1 MRRLINFKSMDFIGY
16 LNTNLLVKFMYLDFI
31 SRQHIAVVQM
41 TNLLILQNLE
51 ILKEIIAT
59 AMLTPITSSKEFL
72 IQVINGDM
80 LTMILHYLN

>member
-1 MRRLINFKSMDFIGY
+1 MRRLINIESMDFIGN
-16 LNTNLLVKFMYLDFI
+16 LNTNLLFKFMYLDFI
-31 SRQHIAVVQM
+31 SRQHIVVFLE
-41 TNLLILQNLE
+41 TVRLVLQNLE

-59 AMLTPITSSKEFL
+59 TMLTPITSSKEFL